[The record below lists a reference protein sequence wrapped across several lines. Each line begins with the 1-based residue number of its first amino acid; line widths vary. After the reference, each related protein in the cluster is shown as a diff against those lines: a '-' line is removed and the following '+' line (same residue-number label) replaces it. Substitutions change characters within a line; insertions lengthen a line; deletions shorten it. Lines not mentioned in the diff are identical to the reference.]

1 MPVKMDKIRLNNS
14 AHQKPSTWKP
24 DTNLSAKMIMKAL
37 MANRKKPNVKTVIG
51 IVSIVS
57 IGFTMVFKKAKT
69 TATIKAEA

>member
-1 MPVKMDKIRLNNS
+1 
-14 AHQKPSTWKP
+14 
-24 DTNLSAKMIMKAL
+24 MKAL